1 VHRKIIIFAVSPI
14 CCFFLF
20 CGGNLQNI
28 EKLPY
33 NKSVEI
39 SKSIEEQNAKTLKRK
54 SPLPVLLMKRNTERL
69 PSLTTTAVKGA
80 KSIW

>member
-1 VHRKIIIFAVSPI
+1 MHRKIIIFAVSPI

-39 SKSIEEQNAKTLKRK
+39 SKSIEEQNAKTLKK
-54 SPLPVLLMKRNTERL
+54 SRHCRFTNETKYERL
-69 PSLTTTAVKGA
+69 LL
-80 KSIW
+80 